1 MSIKPGQSVKISESN
16 GIVCTMERS
25 GKGDVIRYVRTFADG
40 SWEVFKTANVAGS
53 K

>member
-1 MSIKPGQSVKISESN
+1 MNIKPGQSIKISEFN

-40 SWEVFKTANVAGS
+40 SWEVFKTVRA
-53 K
+53 

>member
-1 MSIKPGQSVKISESN
+1 MNIKPGQSIKISEFN

-40 SWEVFKTANVAGS
+40 SWEVFKTERAA
-53 K
+53 